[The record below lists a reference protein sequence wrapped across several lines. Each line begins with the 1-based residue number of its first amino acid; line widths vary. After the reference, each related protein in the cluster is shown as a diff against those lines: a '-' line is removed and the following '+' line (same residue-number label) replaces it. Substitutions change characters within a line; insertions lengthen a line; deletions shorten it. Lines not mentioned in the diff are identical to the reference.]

1 MQKTS
6 ASSKTDRS
14 IRVAV
19 RIGSYRDR
27 HHFSYDRRRD
37 RVSVMVMRGRA
48 AAHREA
54 RRRSDRS
61 EAMTTQ
67 VTGARRSPGRFLD
80 RASWTCWP
88 KARNLV
94 LRCITAQLVI
104 SSASNRLDQ
113 LMAHRTKR
121 PSNEG
126 VRVVFVTIPQ
136 FPDTTAC
143 AGARGRAR
151 RIVRHPSTGTRPP
164 RLIGAGGPANL
175 DARANE
181 RRVQ

>member
-1 MQKTS
+1 MTLIFIYSPPFVFCYRREGGTPQTRMQKTS

-14 IRVAV
+14 TRAAV

-27 HHFSYDRRRD
+27 HHFSYGRRRD
-37 RVSVMVMRGRA
+37 RVSAMEMRARA

-67 VTGARRSPGRFLD
+67 VTGARRAPGGFLTA
-80 RASWTCWP
+80 RAGPAGRKRGIWYC
-88 KARNLV
+88 
-94 LRCITAQLVI
+94 TASRPHLVI
-104 SSASNRLDQ
+104 SSGSKRLDQ

-121 PSNEG
+121 PGNEG

-136 FPDTTAC
+136 FPDTSAC
-143 AGARGRAR
+143 AGARGRAW
-151 RIVRHPSTGTRPP
+151 RIVRHP
-164 RLIGAGGPANL
+164 
-175 DARANE
+175 
-181 RRVQ
+181 